1 MSKYHYLKK
10 KKSMVDHEKN
20 DMICELAVW
29 RNSLITLGS
38 SLLLFWTNSASN
50 HSQSTVSS
58 FIPFYFSVQVHLF
71 PHK

>member
-38 SLLLFWTNSASN
+38 SLLLF
-50 HSQSTVSS
+50 
-58 FIPFYFSVQVHLF
+58 
-71 PHK
+71 